1 MHLPQLTFVRFL
13 AAISIV
19 IFHFARNLYPY
30 NSDELKF
37 LVKQA
42 NIGVSFFYVL
52 SGFVM
57 IIAYS
62 NKNEIKFFEYIK
74 NRLARILPVYYLAIL
89 LMTLYL
95 SKFDKP
101 YLLSNLLLN
110 LFTLQAWVPSKALTI
125 NFAGWSISVEMFF
138 YVCFPFLFNYI
149 YKFKKSIDITLS
161 EQLSNYKS
169 IKFIS
174 AEHNKKYILLVILA
188 LVYWI
193 GTQFL
198 FDTLSKSEFN
208 KGFGTESYELL
219 YYFPLMHLN
228 EFILGNIGGLIFL
241 IYFRHKKINN
251 DIIILLFVIFS
262 FIPYGY
268 NTFLNPHNG
277 LYSISFII
285 LIIMLCIN
293 NGKIYKAFSHKSLVL
308 LGEASYGIYILQ
320 VPVFLW
326 SVYMLKNYNYS
337 DPYLL
342 FYLPLLILFIFS
354 IFIFKYFESP
364 MRKIIK
370 MAHFVSTDKS

>member
-19 IFHFARNLYPY
+19 IFHFARDLYPF
-30 NSDELKF
+30 NSDALKF

-62 NKNEIKFFEYIK
+62 NKNEIKFWEYIK
-74 NRLARILPVYYLAIL
+74 NRFARILPVYYLAII
-89 LMTLYL
+89 LMILYL

-101 YLLSNLLLN
+101 YLISNLLLN
-110 LFTLQAWVPSKALTI
+110 IFTLQAWVPSKALTI

-138 YVCFPFLFNYI
+138 YCCFPFLFNYI
-149 YKFKKSIDITLS
+149 YKFKSSNKFTLF
-161 EQLSNYKS
+161 EQLSNYNS
-169 IKFIS
+169 IKFLS
-174 AEHNKKYILLVILA
+174 TKHNKKYVLLVILG
-188 LVYWI
+188 LLYWF

-198 FDTLSKSEFN
+198 FDSLSKTSFN
-208 KGFGTESYELL
+208 KGFGTVSYELL

-228 EFILGNIGGLIFL
+228 EFILGNIGGIIFL
-241 IYFRHKKINN
+241 IYFRETKQNN
-251 DIIILLFVIFS
+251 DIAILLFAIFS
-262 FIPYGY
+262 FVSYGY

-277 LYSISFII
+277 LYSISFIV
-285 LIIMLCIN
+285 LIIMLSIN
-293 NGKIYKAFSHKSLVL
+293 NGKIYKLFSHKSLVL

-320 VPVFLW
+320 VPIFLW
-326 SVYMLKNYNYS
+326 SIVMLKNYNYS
-337 DPYLL
+337 NPYLL
-342 FYLPLLILFIFS
+342 FYLPLLILIIFS
-354 IFIFKYFESP
+354 IFIFIYFETP

-370 MAHFVSTDKS
+370 RGLFVSLSKS